1 MTLTTDELKWIDT
14 RMEIYD
20 IKYQEI
26 YDEILDH
33 VITAIEEKRKAG
45 DQQDI
50 KWLFQQVIDEHF
62 KGLFGIE
69 NLAKQQEDIYR
80 QGMQNL
86 WLQSAKQYL
95 TWPML
100 TFIVLVLLISLKLPD
115 IRVVKIF
122 LLSGCLLLAFSPVI
136 YAYLSLAGK
145 LHAVKGKKS
154 LLKAQLITKTQ
165 IPAFLLNGMIYLPQ
179 LFFIFNNG
187 AENWSAFKHIP
198 LQVCITIMMFFV
210 VLNLTAIRFCRKVIA
225 TKALT

>member
-1 MTLTTDELKWIDT
+1 MISGQELKWIDT
-14 RMEIYD
+14 RMEICD

-50 KWLFQQVIDEHF
+50 KWLFQDVIDEHF
-62 KGLFGIE
+62 KGFFGIE
-69 NLAKQQEDIYR
+69 KLAKEQEDVYR
-80 QGMQNL
+80 QGMQKL

-100 TFIVLVLLISLKLPD
+100 AFIVLVLLISLKLPD

-122 LLSGCLLLAFSPVI
+122 LLLGCLLLAFSPVI
-136 YAYLSLAGK
+136 YAYLSLPGK
-145 LHAVKGKKS
+145 LNTVKGKKS
-154 LLKAQLITKTQ
+154 LLRSQLITKTQ

-187 AENWSAFKHIP
+187 AENWSVFKHIP
-198 LQVCITIMMFFV
+198 LPVYITIMMFFV
-210 VLNLTAIRFCRKVIA
+210 VLNLTAIRFCRKVVA
-225 TKALT
+225 TKAIT